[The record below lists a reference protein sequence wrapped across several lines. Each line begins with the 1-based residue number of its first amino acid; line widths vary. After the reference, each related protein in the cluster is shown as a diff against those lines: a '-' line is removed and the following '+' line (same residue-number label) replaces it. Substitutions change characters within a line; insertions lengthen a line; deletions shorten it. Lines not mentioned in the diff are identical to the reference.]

1 MNNRTVRKKSKLL
14 TVKFPGGFEEF
25 VDVYRHYYDLRN
37 VSDVLRHTV
46 VSCDFD
52 NFHYV
57 EARSRQFSFRLPANA
72 HRALLRCARRNRT
85 SAGSIIRAALLEALP
100 EQTQNPSH
108 KNRVHTTM
116 STKPVITKKPTVP
129 AKKPAPATKPAAP
142 AKKPAQPAKKAVPAP
157 KPVPAKKP
165 AAPAKKIAPAPAKK
179 SVPAPAKK
187 PASAPVK
194 KPVAAPA
201 KKPAPAPAKKPVA
214 PAKKPVAPAKKPVPA
229 KKPAAPVKKAPA
241 KK

>member
-14 TVKFPGGFEEF
+14 TVNLPGGFVEF
-25 VDVYRHYYDLRN
+25 VDAYRYCHELHT

-85 SAGSIIRAALLEALP
+85 SAGAIIRAALLEALP
-100 EQTQNPSH
+100 EQTHNPSH
-108 KNRVHTTM
+108 NNRVHTTM
-116 STKPVITKKPTVP
+116 STKPVITKKPAVP

-142 AKKPAQPAKKAVPAP
+142 AKKPSQPVKKAVPAP

-165 AAPAKKIAPAPAKK
+165 AAAPAKKIAPAPVKK
-179 SVPAPAKK
+179 TVPAPAKK

-214 PAKKPVAPAKKPVPA
+214 PALVKKPVPA
-229 KKPAAPVKKAPA
+229 KKPAAPVKKTPA
-241 KK
+241 KT